1 MKTITRKPFWVSSLA
16 SILLSATLVFSI
28 PAKAQTP
35 EQLETIR
42 GFVQLMQDYYSLIK
56 SVHAISDNAEASA
69 ILQMFKIEEIYEERG
84 QKADAA
90 QVFENV
96 LARSKN
102 PTIRNAATMMLGEN
116 LKETNRADEALKVL
130 QDGLFENINNSQ

>member
-1 MKTITRKPFWVSSLA
+1 MMRITRKQRWTTSVVSLVVSSM
-16 SILLSATLVFSI
+16 LLIST
-28 PAKAQTP
+28 PAKAQTA

-42 GFVQLMQDYYSLIK
+42 GFVQLMQDYYALIK

-84 QKADAA
+84 QKAAA
-90 QVFENV
+90 AEVFQDV

-102 PTIRNAATMMLGEN
+102 PTIRNAAIMMLGEN
-116 LKETNRADEALKVL
+116 LKETDRADEALKVL
-130 QDGLFENINNSQ
+130 RDGLFENINSAQ